1 MLRLSGVSFV
11 SKEDQAF
18 NDVIKLSRYTRK
30 GPIKV
35 IYDDGLSHPSQAYK
49 LMSLCGIQERIILVQ
64 SRLGTGKTYQAKR
77 LIPKCNSSFRCIWIT
92 STCVLARETTQNDPR
107 FTNYQDCAPHE
118 DLSKYSRIVTLVP
131 SIHRFKTRTDR
142 YDLVVIDEVESVFED
157 LQSEICRAKSE
168 EI

>member
-1 MLRLSGVSFV
+1 MLRFSGVTFL

-77 LIPKCNSSFRCIWIT
+77 LIPKCNPSFRCIWIT
-92 STCVLARETTQNDPR
+92 STCVLARETTKNDLR
-107 FTNYQDCAPHE
+107 FINYQDIQPHK
-118 DLSKYSRIVTLVP
+118 DLSKYNKL
-131 SIHRFKTRTDR
+131 
-142 YDLVVIDEVESVFED
+142 
-157 LQSEICRAKSE
+157 
-168 EI
+168 